1 MSYLF
6 EFFRLALGVLITG
19 LCCGIVLAGNQSRN
33 ICPYVTQSLQI
44 LHPQDIDF
52 PN

>member
-6 EFFRLALGVLITG
+6 EFFRLALGILITG
-19 LCCGIVLAGNQSRN
+19 LCCRIVLAGNQSRN
-33 ICPYVTQSLQI
+33 FRPEVAQSLHL
-44 LHPQDIDF
+44 LHPHNIDF